1 MPTPSETWQNDWQ
14 TGFSSWPSIPANRPP
29 PPQRSVL
36 LTSSFRRAPAAVAF
50 ALPSTR
56 FQLRKTS
63 APPTFQFS
71 QTRCKSETSAPLQ
84 QVPRNQHH
92 VILPHATLRN
102 RWTFGL
108 AVGHFG
114 FESGI
119 LCEVPSRKYTC
130 VQELTRI

>member
-1 MPTPSETWQNDWQ
+1 MPAPSETWQNDWQ

-102 RWTFGL
+102 RCMGCQSSSVLQGYCAIITSAL
-108 AVGHFG
+108 
-114 FESGI
+114 SGAGK
-119 LCEVPSRKYTC
+119 L
-130 VQELTRI
+130 